1 MRRSPQLVAFVLLA
15 LGTATPAV
23 SAQSPAK
30 PPRVTVSGTITDAST
45 GAPIVGA
52 AVTLERARRTVW
64 TDEHGRFTVTK
75 VDPGEE
81 SLAVEELGYKDGA
94 LKIAVGEGAAP
105 VDLRLQ
111 PDPVLVKGLAVVA
124 KRLRTRP
131 EAMYMSMR
139 AFDEPELALT
149 NSWNVAL
156 ALQNRGAIIPM
167 PCRFG
172 GYNCVYTRGQ
182 VVPVRVWLDDMRL
195 FGGLDELQTIPVS
208 DLYRVE
214 VYERGRYVQVYTKGW
229 ALRAARY
236 GYFPSP
242 MF

>member
-1 MRRSPQLVAFVLLA
+1 MRRSPQLVALVFLA
-15 LGTATPAV
+15 LGTAAPVARAQTPA
-23 SAQSPAK
+23 PL
-30 PPRVTVSGTITDAST
+30 PRVTVSGTVTDAST
-45 GAPIVGA
+45 GVPIAGA
-52 AVTLERARRTVW
+52 AVTLERSRRTVW

-75 VDPGEE
+75 VEPGEE
-81 SLAVEELGYKDGA
+81 SLTVEELGYKDGN
-94 LKIAVGEGAAP
+94 LEIAVGEGTAP

-111 PDPVLVKGLAVVA
+111 PDPVLVEGLAVVA
-124 KRLRTRP
+124 RRLRTRP

-139 AFDEPELALT
+139 AFDERELALT
-149 NSWNVAL
+149 NSFSVAE

-172 GYNCVYTRGQ
+172 GYNCIYTRGL
-182 VVPVRVWLDDMRL
+182 VVPARVWLDDMRL
-195 FGGLDELQTIPVS
+195 FGGLDELQTIPVT

-214 VYERGRYVQVYTKGW
+214 VYERGRFVQIYTKGW

-236 GYFPSP
+236 RSVLSP